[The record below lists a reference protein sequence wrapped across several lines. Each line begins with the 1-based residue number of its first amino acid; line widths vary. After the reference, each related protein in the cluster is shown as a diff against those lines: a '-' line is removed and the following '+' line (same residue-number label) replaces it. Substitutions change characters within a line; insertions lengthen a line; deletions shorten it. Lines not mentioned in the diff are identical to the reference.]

1 MATIVALITTAFA
14 VLTAPP
20 APTAAV
26 ASPQASSGTAGSLP
40 PRDLGKSSGPDSR
53 ERPALA
59 SWYVPR
65 PSACWDALG
74 RHPLLPGLVA
84 YTAHPSLPC
93 GTLVDVSGPAGTIT
107 VPVEDHGPEAW
118 TGRAL
123 DLSPAAFRAVAGSL
137 SAGVVPVTW
146 RAAP

>member
-1 MATIVALITTAFA
+1 MAAIVALITTALA
-14 VLTAPP
+14 ALTAPP

-26 ASPQASSGTAGSLP
+26 ASPQTSSGATGSAAP
-40 PRDLGKSSGPDSR
+40 GHGQPSGPDSR

-84 YTAHPSLPC
+84 YTAEPSLPC

-137 SAGVVPVTW
+137 SAGVIPVTW